1 MKGPGCFC
9 KALLLSAYLAGLV
22 WAAET
27 PALWIDVPFVRQERN
42 GCGAASTA
50 MLIQYWQRQQGNPQA
65 EIADP
70 IQIQR
75 ALYSDQAHGI
85 YASSLERYFS
95 EHGFRTFAFQGTWS
109 DLKSHIEK
117 GRPLI
122 IALKPRSGAQLH
134 YVVVAGVDE
143 ARNLVFVNDPAERK
157 LLSRDW
163 QELEGEWKGSKYWT
177 LLAIPKEGEASFR

>member
-1 MKGPGCFC
+1 MSRSFPKT
-9 KALLLSAYLAGLV
+9 LLLLGCLAGLV

-27 PALWIDVPFVRQERN
+27 PAFWIDVPFVKQERN
-42 GCGAASTA
+42 GCGAASIA
-50 MLIQYWQRQQGNPQA
+50 MLMHYWQRQQRNPQA
-65 EIADP
+65 EIVDAT
-70 IQIQR
+70 QIQR

-109 DLKSHIEK
+109 DLKLQIEK

-122 IALKPRSGAQLH
+122 VALKPRSGRELH

-143 ARNLVFVNDPAERK
+143 ARRLVFVNDPAERK
-157 LLSRDW
+157 LLEREW
-163 QELEGEWKGSKYWT
+163 QEFEGEWKASNFWT
-177 LLAIPKEGEASFR
+177 LLAVPREGAASVR